1 MRFATIALLVAVAGC
16 TSGPPP
22 PETRPQVDP
31 VLAWRQAKDLMFR
44 SSGESPLVPAERATF
59 TGLPYFDVD
68 PAFRVPARLI
78 VETSRTPVIIELE
91 NSKRQREPLR
101 RVGHLS
107 FTLAGAERTLT
118 AFAPA
123 DARTI
128 NQLFVPFG
136 DLTNGTD
143 TYGGGRYLELSRTPT
158 GLYDLDFNRAFHP
171 FCVFNIDYICPVPP
185 RENRLDIAITAGERL
200 RQPS

>member
-123 DARTI
+123 DARTRRS
-128 NQLFVPFG
+128 VPSTRSSPRSRAASCSPSG
-136 DLTNGTD
+136 
-143 TYGGGRYLELSRTPT
+143 YGCRGSASWAVRRIGCWRGAAWT
-158 GLYDLDFNRAFHP
+158 F
-171 FCVFNIDYICPVPP
+171 
-185 RENRLDIAITAGERL
+185 
-200 RQPS
+200 PSGSGSALAA